1 MSFTNP
7 VGPTPLGVNTNL
19 ANRNPEIYGASLAGQ
34 WNPEE
39 RFVINNIQNLLDLD
53 KDLARTRDLDKA
65 KKKFKG
71 LDPEVQGA
79 LVFLNPNAEY
89 QLEDKSLLKK
99 IGSGII
105 DFVKTPLRG
114 VIDTAETYVNLTP
127 PATPY
132 RALRSVFDT
141 GDNKNAFQKILTKKN
156 LERCLE
162 WCQSMGR
169 RSRKKVR
176 RKIRQGY
183 VCISNGYC

>member
-99 IGSGII
+99 NW
-105 DFVKTPLRG
+105 FWH
-114 VIDTAETYVNLTP
+114 N
-127 PATPY
+127 
-132 RALRSVFDT
+132 
-141 GDNKNAFQKILTKKN
+141 
-156 LERCLE
+156 
-162 WCQSMGR
+162 
-169 RSRKKVR
+169 
-176 RKIRQGY
+176 
-183 VCISNGYC
+183 